1 MIGSLRGRLTA
12 KLAPQIVVEC
22 SGVGYELETPMS
34 TFLDLPE
41 LGSNLF
47 LHTHLLVREDAQ
59 ILYGFSTQDER
70 SMFRTL
76 LKVNR
81 VGAKLALGILSAMST
96 NDFRR
101 CVELEDTTSM
111 SKIPGVGKKTAERLI
126 IEINHAGQIE
136 QGRAEQSHVEHD
148 GGGGETF
155 AVPDRPA
162 DVGEE
167 EQNIANHQPVERTGN
182 LKEFAAL
189 PDVHV
194 VTDDGGDPDKQEG
207 DQLHVGELGPGEF
220 ALGLFGDD
228 EIGGAHE
235 TEQQPDEQQVG
246 MHRTGGIERDDVVQ
260 AIVSHVGEAH
270 DEAVNDL

>member
-12 KLAPQIVVEC
+12 KLAPQIMVEC
-22 SGVGYELETPMS
+22 SGVGYEVETPMS

-41 LGSNLF
+41 LGSDLF

-59 ILYGFSTQDER
+59 ILYGFSTEDER

-126 IEINHAGQIE
+126 IEMRDRIGA
-136 QGRAEQSHVEHD
+136 SVV
-148 GGGGETF
+148 GGGKTVRLSVEASARNE
-155 AVPDRPA
+155 AVDALVALGYKPKE
-162 DVGEE
+162 V
-167 EQNIANHQPVERTGN
+167 NSLIANLDIEGKSAEDIIRLALRQ
-182 LKEFAAL
+182 AA
-189 PDVHV
+189 
-194 VTDDGGDPDKQEG
+194 Q
-207 DQLHVGELGPGEF
+207 
-220 ALGLFGDD
+220 
-228 EIGGAHE
+228 
-235 TEQQPDEQQVG
+235 
-246 MHRTGGIERDDVVQ
+246 
-260 AIVSHVGEAH
+260 
-270 DEAVNDL
+270 